1 MGGQFSSSD
10 SRRAAR
16 LAQWV
21 TWLSRG
27 SPAVSSS
34 DEQASDGDNEGSRK
48 KHVYWEGWLTCS
60 TSLAVESILA
70 MTMLSWSCTLHKI
83 RDIHS
88 NIHGG
93 LTTASKSGEQVKK
106 NSRQLKPK
114 HLPTVYDTYRIR
126 INSLDPDPYQKGCIR
141 ICIPFKNI
149 KTEICSNWA
158 KKYFFLH
165 LLYNFIYWKFI
176 ALKTEDGFLT
186 VKFKMVI
193 CNFFIM
199 KHGKRASSSNF

>member
-10 SRRAAR
+10 SRSAAR

-48 KHVYWEGWLTCS
+48 KHVYSLYWEGWLTCS

-165 LLYNFIYWKFI
+165 LLYNFIYWKFK
-176 ALKTEDGFLT
+176 ALKTKDGFLT
-186 VKFKMVI
+186 VKF
-193 CNFFIM
+193 
-199 KHGKRASSSNF
+199 

>member
-27 SPAVSSS
+27 SPAVTSS

-106 NSRQLKPK
+106 NSRAIQLI
-114 HLPTVYDTYRIR
+114 LTY
-126 INSLDPDPYQKGCIR
+126 PDVPSAPQAFSCWVLTQPIT
-141 ICIPFKNI
+141 IFSMKNNV
-149 KTEICSNWA
+149 E
-158 KKYFFLH
+158 
-165 LLYNFIYWKFI
+165 
-176 ALKTEDGFLT
+176 G
-186 VKFKMVI
+186 
-193 CNFFIM
+193 
-199 KHGKRASSSNF
+199 